1 MPLSSADFTEHTSVR
16 SALDQMR
23 EYLAQHPEWSISDI
37 VDTPAD
43 GQRPHQYVDLV
54 MEGGGML
61 GIALVGY
68 VYALEQAGIRF
79 LRLGGTSAGS
89 INALLMAAA
98 GPRQEASTKW
108 IIEQLA
114 NQNFYDFVD
123 GDEDAKD
130 FTGDLLRPN
139 DSNQGLGGWLHGLT
153 GKAKLFS
160 DGLQVIDNLRDDK
173 GLHHGDVFRQWLQ
186 RLLNQKGVNSINKL
200 VALRRQ
206 VPAQGLQRLADPL
219 YGRPEVSVYMPED
232 LGRIAIVA
240 ADVTTQTKVVFP
252 EMAPLYWS
260 DWKGVHPADMVR
272 ASMSVPLFFEP
283 YTISGLPGRNQS
295 APDNPYAAAWDALGY
310 TGEIPESVLFVD
322 GGIMSNFPIDLF
334 HDNTQVP
341 AAPTFGIKLGTDR
354 ASARPTESL
363 PQYLGAIFDAA
374 RTQYD
379 FDFIRRNSDYR
390 HLVHCLN
397 VDGFNWLD
405 FQMSDKQKLDL
416 FAVGVRGAV
425 EFLLNFDW
433 QGYKKL
439 RAAKVEVVKQAQ
451 TMDAEKARPHEASA
465 VELEWPGGMKPGY
478 MRAQV
483 DVSVHG

>member
-1 MPLSSADFTEHTSVR
+1 MPLSSADFTEHPSVR
-16 SALDQMR
+16 SALDRMH
-23 EYLAQHPEWSISDI
+23 EYLDKQPNWSVSDV

-98 GPRQEASTKW
+98 GPRQEPSTNW

-123 GDEDAKD
+123 GDDDAKD
-130 FTGDLLRPN
+130 FTADLLRPT
-139 DSNQGLGGWLHGLT
+139 DTRQGLGGLLHGLS
-153 GKAKLFS
+153 GKAKLVA

-186 RLLNQKGVNSINKL
+186 RLLNQKGINSINKL

-206 VPAQGLQRLADPL
+206 VPAQGLVRRADPT
-219 YGRPEVSVYMPED
+219 YGRPEATPYIPAD
-232 LGRIAIVA
+232 LGRIAIVT

-252 EMAPLYWS
+252 EMAPLYWQ
-260 DWKGVHPADMVR
+260 DWKAIHPAELVR

-283 YTISGLPGRNQS
+283 YMVSFLPGRNS
-295 APDNPYAAAWDALGY
+295 SDAHNPYAAAWDALGY
-310 TGEIPESVLFVD
+310 TGEIPECVYFVD
-322 GGIMSNFPIDLF
+322 GGIVSNFPIDLF

-341 AAPTFGIKLGTDR
+341 SAPTFGIKLGTDR
-354 ASARPTESL
+354 AAARPTGTL

-405 FQMSDKQKLDL
+405 FQMSDKQKVDL

-425 EFLLNFDW
+425 QFLLNFDW

-439 RAAKVEVVKQAQ
+439 RAAKVEMVKQAQ
-451 TMDAEKARPHEASA
+451 TLDAEKARLHETP
-465 VELEWPGGMKPGY
+465 VVDLEWPGGMKPAY
-478 MRAQV
+478 MKAQDGV
-483 DVSVHG
+483 MAHI